1 MGWLET
7 WGLSAA
13 VFLPLL
19 GAIVIMAIPKSSL
32 KDNGAFFL
40 AGLFTGL
47 PLIVVIAVALGFDYG
62 AAGLQFEVDTTWI
75 PTIGARYHVGLDGIS
90 LPLFVLT
97 FLTSFLCVIYSMQW
111 MPEPRN
117 PRPFF
122 ALILLLTT
130 GMAGTFV
137 ALDLVL
143 FFVFWEL
150 VLVPMYFLIAVWGSP
165 GRREYA
171 AIKFFLYTL
180 FGSIFMLLGFIA
192 LYLRSDISPGPG
204 VVHTFDI
211 VELARLGVAGAWSP
225 LFGHLVFAGLFL
237 GFAIK
242 VPMWPFHTW
251 LPDAHTEAPTVGS
264 VILAAVLLKMGT
276 YAFVRISLP
285 ILPDA
290 AADWAPVIGIL
301 AVIAI
306 IYASLAC
313 LAQTDMKRLIAF
325 SSACLAQT
333 DMKRLIAFSSV
344 GHMGFVMLGIATLN
358 ESGINGAI
366 MAMVVHGLIT
376 GMLFFLVGSTYD
388 RFHTREIARLGGM
401 SQLMPW
407 LAGLLAYCSIASL
420 GLPGL
425 AGFWGEFLALV
436 GAYSPADV
444 LSDMTT
450 LYRVLMAVGVVGTL
464 LTAGYFL
471 WLLQRVN
478 LGRPKD
484 EWESHSFK
492 DVLPLEG
499 VAWAPLLVLILA
511 VGVYP
516 RLLLD
521 ITRPAVESI
530 AKIFTG

>member
-1 MGWLET
+1 MNGFET
-7 WGLSAA
+7 WAVSAA
-13 VFLPLL
+13 VFLPLV
-19 GAIVIMAIPKSSL
+19 GALVILALPKAVARERL
-32 KDNGAFFL
+32 VFFL
-40 AGLFTGL
+40 AGLFSGL
-47 PLIVVIAVALGFDYG
+47 PFIVAVGIALRFAYG
-62 AAGLQFEVDTTWI
+62 SGAMQFEVNASWI
-75 PTIGARYHVGLDGIS
+75 PTIGARYHIGLDGIS

-97 FLTSFLCVIYSMQW
+97 FLVTFLCVVYSMQFL
-111 MPEPRN
+111 PEPGN
-117 PRPFF
+117 PRAFF
-122 ALILLLTT
+122 ALLLVLTT

-137 ALDLVL
+137 SLDLVL
-143 FFVFWEL
+143 FFIFWEL

-165 GRREYA
+165 ERREYA

-192 LYLRSDISPGPG
+192 LYLRSDVLPGPG
-204 VVHTFDI
+204 VVHTFDM
-211 VELARLGVAGAWSP
+211 VELAALGQAGAWSP
-225 LFGHLVFAGLFL
+225 LFGHLVFAGLAL

-264 VILAAVLLKMGT
+264 VVLAAILLKMGT

-290 AADWAPVIGIL
+290 TEIWAPVIGVL

-325 SSACLAQT
+325 SS
-333 DMKRLIAFSSV
+333 V
-344 GHMGFVMLGIATLN
+344 GHMGFVMLGISSLTDR
-358 ESGINGAI
+358 GINGAI
-366 MAMVVHGLIT
+366 VAMVVHGLIT
-376 GMLFFLVGSTYD
+376 GMLFFLAGSIHERY
-388 RFHTREIARLGGM
+388 HTREIARLGGLA
-401 SQLMPW
+401 LMTPW
-407 LAGLLAYCSIASL
+407 LAGLLAYSSIASL

-425 AGFWGEFLALV
+425 AGFWGEFLSLV
-436 GAYSPADV
+436 GAFNPADV
-444 LSDMTT
+444 LSDMTAF
-450 LYRVLMAVGVVGTL
+450 YRVLTAIGVVGTL

-478 LGRPKD
+478 LGRPKE
-484 EWESHSFK
+484 EWEGHTFK
-492 DVLPLEG
+492 DVVVLEA

-521 ITRPAVESI
+521 VTSPAVD
-530 AKIFTG
+530 AVARIFGG